1 MTIPT
6 ASTRERRQPGLDE
19 QRAAAGAS
27 SWLVEA
33 RQFVAAIS
41 RTAAKDPGT
50 RAALRSGVGKG
61 LDDVP
66 RMHRIVAPLLP
77 GGVLRDAEG
86 QRAFYTV
93 AALIA
98 AYHRHGAI
106 GTGEPSGPGEGD
118 AARLA
123 ATAVDAGPEAG
134 AAVPSQRA
142 VRRAEAERQRRERF
156 GESLGLAFAAAVAR
170 GGRQGIRESAAET
183 RLNLLS
189 KQSTSGLHRHLPSAV
204 RQLCDRNT
212 ALDWARLLVD
222 LRSWPQQRR
231 RVARWWLQDY
241 YRARAAA
248 DLAGALTADDDS
260 VAPSGPAA

>member
-1 MTIPT
+1 MTTPS
-6 ASTRERRQPGLDE
+6 ASGERQQPGLDG
-19 QRAAAGAS
+19 QRATAAAS

-33 RQFVAAIS
+33 RQFVAAVS
-41 RTAAKDPGT
+41 RVAAKDSGA

-106 GTGEPSGPGEGD
+106 GPGEQARQGEGD
-118 AARLA
+118 SPPLA
-123 ATAVDAGPEAG
+123 AAAVDAGPDAG
-134 AAVPSQRA
+134 AGLPSQRA
-142 VRRAEAERQRRERF
+142 ARRAQAERQRRERF
-156 GESLGLAFAAAVAR
+156 GDSLGLAYAAAVAR

-183 RLNLLS
+183 RLNLLC

-204 RQLCDRNT
+204 RQLCDRN
-212 ALDWARLLVD
+212 AVPDWARLLVD
-222 LRSWPQQRR
+222 LRTWPEQRR

-248 DLAGALTADDDS
+248 DLAAALTADDFA
-260 VAPSGPAA
+260 APTGPAA

>member
-1 MTIPT
+1 MTTPT
-6 ASTRERRQPGLDE
+6 TSGERQQPGHE
-19 QRAAAGAS
+19 EPPAAADAS

-33 RQFVAAIS
+33 RQFVAAVT
-41 RTAAKDPGT
+41 RVAAKDAGA

-77 GGVLRDAEG
+77 GAVLRDTEG

-98 AYHRHGAI
+98 AYHRHGAL
-106 GTGEPSGPGEGD
+106 GPDEQAGRGENDSARP
-118 AARLA
+118 AAA
-123 ATAVDAGPEAG
+123 AVDADLAAEPGIPE
-134 AAVPSQRA
+134 QRA
-142 VRRAEAERQRRERF
+142 ARRAQAERQRRERF
-156 GESLGLAFAAAVAR
+156 GDSLGQSYAAAVAR

-183 RLNLLS
+183 RLNLLC

-212 ALDWARLLVD
+212 APDWARLLVD
-222 LRSWPQQRR
+222 LRTWPQQRR

-241 YRARAAA
+241 YRARQAA
-248 DLAGALTADDDS
+248 DLAGALTADDAS
-260 VAPSGPAA
+260 APAGPAA

>member
-1 MTIPT
+1 MTTAT
-6 ASTRERRQPGLDE
+6 ASGERQQPGLDE
-19 QRAAAGAS
+19 QRAPAGAS

-33 RQFVAAIS
+33 RQFVAAVS
-41 RTAAKDPGT
+41 RSAAKDSGA

-77 GGVLRDAEG
+77 GGVLRDPEG

-98 AYHRHGAI
+98 AYHRHGAL
-106 GTGEPSGPGEGD
+106 GPGEPSGQGEGD
-118 AARLA
+118 AARLVA
-123 ATAVDAGPEAG
+123 AAAG
-134 AAVPSQRA
+134 AEPDSGAGVPSQRA
-142 VRRAEAERQRRERF
+142 VRRAEAEHKRRERF
-156 GESLGLAFAAAVAR
+156 GDSLGLAYAAAVAR

-183 RLNLLS
+183 RLNLLC

-204 RQLCDRNT
+204 RQLCDRN
-212 ALDWARLLVD
+212 AMPDWARLLVD
-222 LRSWPQQRR
+222 LRTWPQQRR

-248 DLAGALTADDDS
+248 DLAAALNADDS
-260 VAPSGPAA
+260 AAPTTGPAA

>member
-1 MTIPT
+1 MTT
-6 ASTRERRQPGLDE
+6 SATSGERQQPGHD
-19 QRAAAGAS
+19 APPASPGAS

-33 RQFVAAIS
+33 RQFVAAVT
-41 RTAAKDPGT
+41 RVAGKDAGA

-77 GGVLRDAEG
+77 GAVLRDSEG

-106 GTGEPSGPGEGD
+106 GPDEQAGHQESDSARPAAAAVEAEPAAGPGI
-118 AARLA
+118 
-123 ATAVDAGPEAG
+123 PE
-134 AAVPSQRA
+134 QRSA
-142 VRRAEAERQRRERF
+142 RRAQAEAQRRERF
-156 GESLGLAFAAAVAR
+156 GDSMGQTYAAAVAR

-183 RLNLLS
+183 RLNLLC
-189 KQSTSGLHRHLPSAV
+189 KQSASGLHRHLPSAV

-212 ALDWARLLVD
+212 APDWARLLVD
-222 LRSWPQQRR
+222 LRTWPQQRK

-241 YRARAAA
+241 YRARQAA
-248 DLAGALTADDDS
+248 DLADALKADDAS
-260 VAPSGPAA
+260 APDGPAA